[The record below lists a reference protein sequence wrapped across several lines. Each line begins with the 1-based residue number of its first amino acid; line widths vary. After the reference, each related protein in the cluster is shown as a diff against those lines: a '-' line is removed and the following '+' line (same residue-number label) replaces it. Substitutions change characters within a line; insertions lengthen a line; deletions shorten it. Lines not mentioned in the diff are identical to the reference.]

1 MQPIQRTVEKTDR
14 IIKATICLHNFLRQ
28 TNSAGSCPTDFVDSY
43 NETGTIK
50 EEEWRRLVDDNNRAT
65 LIPDISLFQDHVLP
79 HRHLQ

>member
-1 MQPIQRTVEKTDR
+1 MQPIQRTVEKTYR

-28 TNSAGSCPTDFVDSY
+28 TNSAGSCPTGFVGSY

-50 EEEWRRLVDDNNRAT
+50 DGEWRRLVGDNNGAT